1 MGLYW
6 ANFSLV
12 FLIHLFTVLI
22 RATGNYVVKVT
33 FEKAECICSEALVY
47 ILLHSLL
54 LFDTATRKLIIR

>member
-1 MGLYW
+1 MR
-6 ANFSLV
+6 V
-12 FLIHLFTVLI
+12 FTVLI

-54 LFDTATRKLIIR
+54 LFDTATRKVIIRSSKHSYIFYICM

>member
-1 MGLYW
+1 ML
-6 ANFSLV
+6 
-12 FLIHLFTVLI
+12 LIHLFTVLI

-54 LFDTATRKLIIR
+54 LFDTATRKVIIR

>member
-1 MGLYW
+1 MR
-6 ANFSLV
+6 V
-12 FLIHLFTVLI
+12 FTVLI

-54 LFDTATRKLIIR
+54 LFDTATRKVIR